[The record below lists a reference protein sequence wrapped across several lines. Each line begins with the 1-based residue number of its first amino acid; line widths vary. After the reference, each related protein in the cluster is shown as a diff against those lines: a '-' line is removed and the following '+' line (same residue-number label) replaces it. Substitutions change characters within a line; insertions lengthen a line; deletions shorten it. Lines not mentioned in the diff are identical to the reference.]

1 MAGKTSTIPENTFR
15 EEKKGKTA
23 SRKQVSLKIPP
34 ERADRFKKL
43 TGLFILFVAIILTL
57 SFFSFLFTWKMD
69 QSLVKDFNSL
79 VLSFREIYPDL
90 TANEGGLIGAY
101 LSYVFMAKWFGIS
114 AFFIIVVLF
123 VAGIRLFFDY
133 RILPFRKTLIFCFFS
148 MFWLSTTLGLLFYNT
163 ADLMAGGFGIFAF
176 LWLKSLAGVLGTVVI
191 LIFLLVLFLI
201 LMFNV
206 NFSLP
211 QKKSSEFKSFET
223 KAVDEIITDNLNN
236 EVKTTVQVND
246 DENDDEIIYEDLTLA
261 NEHIEQEEENMIISS
276 EDVDFE
282 IERGKD
288 DARNV
293 RITEGQSIQDLKP
306 YDPTLELSNYKFPT
320 LDLLNDYKEVI
331 TEVNQAELEERKN
344 LIVQTLRNYNIEIEK
359 IKATVGSTVTL
370 YEIIPVAGIRISKIK
385 NLEDDIALSLSALGI
400 RIIAP
405 IPGKGTIGIEVPN
418 NNPEIV
424 SIKSVLSSA
433 KFQNTNMELPFAMG
447 KTIANEVFIA
457 DLTKMPHLLIA
468 GATGQGKSVGLNVI
482 ITSLLYKK
490 HPSQVKFV
498 LVDPKKVEL
507 SIYSRIEKHF
517 MAKLP
522 DSDSA
527 IITDISQVIDTLHS
541 LTSEMDERYLLLRD
555 AHVRNIVEYNRKFIA
570 RQLNPQ
576 HGHRYLPYIVLVVD
590 ELADLMMTAGK
601 EVEMPIARL
610 AQLARA
616 IGIHLILATQ
626 RPSVN
631 IITGTIKANFPARIA
646 FKVSAAVDSRTIID
660 TKGAEQLIGRGD
672 MLFSTGSD
680 TIRIQCAFI
689 DTPEIERIVDFI
701 ADQPAYPQVHYLP
714 QVEKDEGIVEN
725 ETELDDI
732 DPLFEEA
739 ARIVVQHQQGST
751 SLIQRRLKL
760 GYNRA
765 GRIIDQLESAGIVGP
780 FEGSKARAVLIPDE
794 FALEQ
799 FLKNFR
805 NNSLS

>member
-1 MAGKTSTIPENTFR
+1 MAIKASNIPENTFR
-15 EEKKGKTA
+15 DEKKAKT
-23 SRKQVSLKIPP
+23 SQK
-34 ERADRFKKL
+34 KKL
-43 TGLFILFVAIILTL
+43 SFSIPNEKAERIRKLSGLFILTFAIILFS
-57 SFFSFLFTWKMD
+57 SFISFLFTWKMD

-79 VLSFREIYPDL
+79 ILSFKEIRPGLAD
-90 TANEGGLIGAY
+90 NHGGLIGAY

-114 AFFIIVVLF
+114 AFFIVFILI

-133 RILPFRKTLIFCFFS
+133 RLLPFRKTLVFCLFS
-148 MFWLSTTLGLLFYNT
+148 MFWLSTTLGLLFYQS
-163 ADLMAGGFGIFAF
+163 ADLMAGGFGIFSY
-176 LWLKSLAGVLGTVVI
+176 LWLNSLLGIFGTVIV
-191 LIFLLVLFLI
+191 LLFAMVLFLI

-206 NFSLP
+206 SFKLP
-211 QKKSSEFKSFET
+211 KRIKEEANPQEE
-223 KAVDEIITDNLNN
+223 KAVDEA
-236 EVKTTVQVND
+236 EPVWPP
-246 DENDDEIIYEDLTLA
+246 E
-261 NEHIEQEEENMIISS
+261 EQDSPAVILEEEDKEVIFFDEEEGDEATIPDEGSNTILTSQ
-276 EDVDFE
+276 EVDFE
-282 IERGKD
+282 IERGAD
-288 DARNV
+288 DERDV
-293 RITEGQSIQDLKP
+293 RLQDGQSIEDLRP
-306 YDPTLELSNYKFPT
+306 YDPTLELSNYKFPP
-320 LDLLNDYKEVI
+320 LDLLNDYSEII
-331 TEVNQAELEERKN
+331 TEINQAELEERKN
-344 LIVQTLRNYNIEIEK
+344 MIVQTLRNYNIEIEK

-370 YEIIPVAGIRISKIK
+370 YEIIPAAGIRISKIK

-418 NNPEIV
+418 TSPEIV

-447 KTIANEVFIA
+447 KTISNDVFIA

-541 LTSEMDERYLLLRD
+541 LTAEMDERYLLLRD
-555 AHVRNIVEYNRKFIA
+555 AHVRNIVEYNKKFIA
-570 RQLNPQ
+570 RQLNPLE
-576 HGHRYLPYIVLVVD
+576 GHRYLPYIVLVVD

-660 TKGAEQLIGRGD
+660 SKGAEQLIGRGD

-689 DTPEIERIVDFI
+689 DTPEIERVVEFI
-701 ADQPAYPQVHYLP
+701 ADQPAYPQVHTLP
-714 QVEKDEGIVEN
+714 QVEKEAEVS
-725 ETELDDI
+725 ETDADLDDI
-732 DPLFEEA
+732 DPLFEDA

-799 FLKNFR
+799 FLRNFR
-805 NNSLS
+805 NNS